1 MKNFEE
7 IKKLYLEQ
15 IKELKDVDTK
25 DKKSGIYLI
34 YIEGIDNDNY
44 IPIYIGQSV
53 NIYNRKSR
61 HKVEIKKLF
70 QLEKELYNKMIPLFS
85 GKYLYCKIVSTL
97 KNNNKTMDDI
107 KFKILEYCDKK
118 ILNNKEKYWI
128 NYYQTMIY
136 GFNQFQEIID
146 SNKIIASI
154 VYGNKEKINW
164 NEIAINGKNTL
175 LEFMSKLDDFNENL
189 KKYKYYQVNYSFL
202 FGNLYELNKIMNQV
216 SEEHYMEIDEGVC
229 QELDTLLEKL
239 DFKIK
244 IYMTL
249 FIKKGY
255 ILSENELYN
264 RLSIEF

>member
-1 MKNFEE
+1 
-7 IKKLYLEQ
+7 
-15 IKELKDVDTK
+15 
-25 DKKSGIYLI
+25 
-34 YIEGIDNDNY
+34 
-44 IPIYIGQSV
+44 
-53 NIYNRKSR
+53 
-61 HKVEIKKLF
+61 
-70 QLEKELYNKMIPLFS
+70 
-85 GKYLYCKIVSTL
+85 
-97 KNNNKTMDDI
+97 
-107 KFKILEYCDKK
+107 
-118 ILNNKEKYWI
+118 
-128 NYYQTMIY
+128 
-136 GFNQFQEIID
+136 
-146 SNKIIASI
+146 
-154 VYGNKEKINW
+154 
-164 NEIAINGKNTL
+164 
-175 LEFMSKLDDFNENL
+175 MSKLDDFNENL